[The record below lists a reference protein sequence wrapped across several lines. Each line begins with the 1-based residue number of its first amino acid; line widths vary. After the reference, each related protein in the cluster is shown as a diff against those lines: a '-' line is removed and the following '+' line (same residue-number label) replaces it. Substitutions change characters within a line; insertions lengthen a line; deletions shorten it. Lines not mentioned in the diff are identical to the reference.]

1 MASQDEDGL
10 REELVLVVPDDGV
23 GHEVDGLEGVDA
35 REGVQLDVGLLE
47 GDEGEVELALDRLQV
62 GAQFVGLEH
71 AQPHLIQGEL
81 EVAEVVPGVNCI
93 RIGLPGKLF
102 LRDYF
107 QENMISPR
115 PFSYLEAVFREDLF

>member
-10 REELVLVVPDDGV
+10 REELVLVVPHDGV

-62 GAQFVGLEH
+62 GAQLVRLEH

-81 EVAEVVPGVNCI
+81 EVAEVVPGGNCMK
-93 RIGLPGKLF
+93 IGLPGKRIFSKRKGLWEVRLF
-102 LRDYF
+102 SET
-107 QENMISPR
+107 Q
-115 PFSYLEAVFREDLF
+115 